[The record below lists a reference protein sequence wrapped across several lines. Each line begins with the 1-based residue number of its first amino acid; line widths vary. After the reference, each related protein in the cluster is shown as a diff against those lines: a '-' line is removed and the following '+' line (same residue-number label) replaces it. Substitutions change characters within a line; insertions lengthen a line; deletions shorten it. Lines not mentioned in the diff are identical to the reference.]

1 MTCEKVY
8 LYWNLKPLVMK
19 RASIV
24 CLLLPGLLVCLST
37 MAQQPI
43 CSNPVGDWQD
53 KVHNKLTVQT
63 IDSATGELK
72 GIYQPAGVSDAQAAR
87 LTGWLSVTPASAGG
101 SDFTGIAFSA
111 SVDQKVVSWTGYC
124 RTVSGVPTITA
135 LAQTVQPNSGAP
147 DDPIVSTI
155 TVFVPS
161 EVAVATDVPDS
172 AAVLAAAATV
182 NPSISACQMQGGDGQ
197 GNPPKARLI
206 SLNLLK
212 NRNSAPHGAQIN
224 STITLT
230 SMMNSQDDPAI
241 FNQRQGATI
250 TGVLFGV
257 KQEKGESCN
266 CESKD
271 AKDWDFHIYIGDANA
286 KSIFDCVVVE
296 MTPFSRA
303 LHPEWTLDFVQHL
316 KGKTVQVTGWLM
328 YDFEHTGQSFE
339 SNPDTHQ
346 RNRHTVW
353 ELHPVTAV
361 NVVSN

>member
-1 MTCEKVY
+1 
-8 LYWNLKPLVMK
+8 MK

-24 CLLLPGLLVCLST
+24 CSLLPGLLVCLSA
-37 MAQQPI
+37 MAQQPD
-43 CSNPVGDWQD
+43 CRNPVGDWQD
-53 KVHNKLTVQT
+53 KGRNKLAVQT
-63 IDSATGELK
+63 LDSATGEIK
-72 GIYQPAGVSDAQAAR
+72 GIYQPAGVPDAQGAR
-87 LTGWLSVTPASAGG
+87 LSGWLSVIPASGG
-101 SDFTGIAFSA
+101 RGDFTGIAFSA

-124 RTVSGVPTITA
+124 QTVSGVPTITA
-135 LAQTVQPNSGAP
+135 LSQSVQSNADTLDDHIVSHITTFIPSEIALVTGVADSGAM
-147 DDPIVSTI
+147 
-155 TVFVPS
+155 
-161 EVAVATDVPDS
+161 
-172 AAVLAAAATV
+172 LMAATTT
-182 NPSISACQMQGGDGQ
+182 NPSIPACQMQGGDGQ

-206 SLNLLK
+206 SLNQMK
-212 NRNSAPHGAQIN
+212 NRNSTPHGAQVN
-224 STITLT
+224 MNVSLT
-230 SMMNSQDDPAI
+230 SLLNSQDDPAI
-241 FNQRQGATI
+241 FNQHQGATI

-271 AKDWDFHIYIGDANA
+271 PKDWDFHIYIGDANA

-361 NVVSN
+361 NIVSN